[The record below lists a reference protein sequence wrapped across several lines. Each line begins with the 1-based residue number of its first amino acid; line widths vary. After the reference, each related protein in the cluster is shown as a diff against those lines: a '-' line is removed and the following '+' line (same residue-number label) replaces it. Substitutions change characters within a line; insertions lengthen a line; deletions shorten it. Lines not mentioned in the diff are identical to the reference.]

1 MIVKLFVAFVTLSAV
16 SCDVNVNNN
25 NNIHDADT
33 FRVIQELKVKL
44 ILHIFRPVIKL
55 ENLLKQQDLATF
67 KRITVLE

>member
-16 SCDVNVNNN
+16 SCDVNVNNNN

-55 ENLLKQQDLATF
+55 ENY
-67 KRITVLE
+67 